1 MTLDTPENL
10 RHRIWLLQTCL
21 DSSQSMLDEMHG
33 HLVRIAHAAGV
44 DTDCVT
50 STMVGAI
57 IDRLEAAGGGE

>member
-1 MTLDTPENL
+1 MTESD
-10 RHRIWLLQTCL
+10 RIWALQTAL
-21 DSSQSMLDEMHG
+21 SGVEAQLEELHG
-33 HLVRIAHAAGV
+33 HLERIAHAAGV